1 MTKALVKA
9 SASINSDGWFCA
21 ALLVSKGELS
31 VSIAVPGDAGRPFR
45 SKASAIKYAKEAISR
60 FDGDP
65 KFADRMA
72 TNYL

>member
-1 MTKALVKA
+1 VTKALVKA

-21 ALLVSKGELS
+21 AILVSRGERS
-31 VSIAVPGDAGRPFR
+31 EIVTVPGDAGRPFR
-45 SKASAIKYAKEAISR
+45 SKASAIKYAKEALSR

-65 KFADRMA
+65 KFAERMA

>member
-21 ALLVSKGELS
+21 AILVSRGERSEIVTVL
-31 VSIAVPGDAGRPFR
+31 GDAGRPFR
-45 SKASAIKYAKEAISR
+45 SKASAIKYAKEALSR

-65 KFADRMA
+65 KFAERMA

>member
-9 SASINSDGWFCA
+9 SASMNSDGWFCA
-21 ALLVSKGELS
+21 AILVSNGEQSES
-31 VSIAVPGDAGRPFR
+31 VAIPGDAGRPFR
-45 SKASAIKYAKEAISR
+45 SKASAIKYAKEALSR

-65 KFADRMA
+65 KFAERMA